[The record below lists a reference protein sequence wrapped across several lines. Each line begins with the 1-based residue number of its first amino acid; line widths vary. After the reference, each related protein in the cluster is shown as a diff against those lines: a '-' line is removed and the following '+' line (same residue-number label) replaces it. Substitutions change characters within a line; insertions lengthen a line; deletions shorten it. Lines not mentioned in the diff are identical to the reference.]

1 MNVGSVPSMRKAEA
15 VRPALGTTN
24 PPPPLLIAPSITSG
38 SKAPNRQLVFQQIG
52 TVGTEIKGKLYTS
65 TSMQGTAAVL
75 ICDETLSALFFQY
88 SLVKDFVCFDFP
100 QQLFFYN
107 ALAT

>member
-65 TSMQGTAAVL
+65 TSMQGTAAIS
-75 ICDETLSALFFQY
+75 ICDEILSALFF
-88 SLVKDFVCFDFP
+88 SIFFGEGFC
-100 QQLFFYN
+100 LF
-107 ALAT
+107 